1 MNGKQ
6 GCRLSRLSRLKTR
19 TVPVSAAA
27 TPGVRFTEKTP
38 TLNET
43 KSATK
48 EDVDELIF
56 DVDRA

>member
-1 MNGKQ
+1 
-6 GCRLSRLSRLKTR
+6 
-19 TVPVSAAA
+19 VSAAA